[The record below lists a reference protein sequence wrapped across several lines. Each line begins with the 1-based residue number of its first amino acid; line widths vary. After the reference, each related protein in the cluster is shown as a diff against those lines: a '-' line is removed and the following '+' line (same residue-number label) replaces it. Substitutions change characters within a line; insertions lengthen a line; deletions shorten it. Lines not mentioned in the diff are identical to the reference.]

1 KRNKLGGAPWNSQ
14 LTTIGCLLRRF
25 ASISDDWY
33 FSISTLENVQ
43 VIQICSPI
51 RHPSLLLRADLL
63 YSERKSRGRFECIL
77 GTAPATHH
85 SRGTFHEW
93 PEAVRAIHRRARCPL
108 CGLSETRRAVWLD
121 MPESITSILIRN

>member
-1 KRNKLGGAPWNSQ
+1 MTGISQ
-14 LTTIGCLLRRF
+14 SPLSKCSGHPDLLTDSSPQF
-25 ASISDDWY
+25 VAAS
-33 FSISTLENVQ
+33 L
-43 VIQICSPI
+43 
-51 RHPSLLLRADLL
+51 ADLL

-85 SRGTFHEW
+85 SRGTFHGW
-93 PEAVRAIHRRARCPL
+93 PEAVRAIQLCARCPL